1 MLCLEKECWMQPEEL
16 LQGLTEPQRAAVLHA
31 DGPLLVLAGAG
42 SGKTRVITRRA
53 AYLAS
58 TVTRPCHVLAI
69 TFTNKAATEMR
80 QRVAALG
87 LPGMTVATFHSLC
100 ARLLRVY
107 AGQVGLKGNFSIYDE
122 ADRNEIVRKAI
133 AACELGID
141 QWPVNRVIGAISLAK
156 NHMLTPAGYAQRE
169 VHDFGARTIA
179 RIWDRYDAL
188 MRERNAVDFDDLLLL
203 MARMLKDKADVRND
217 LADTYRYVLIDE
229 YQDTNLAQFEIA
241 RLLCEKYKNICAT
254 GDPDQSIYGW
264 RGATISNILEFEQ
277 HYPNARVVKLEQNY
291 RSTPKIL
298 AVASK
303 LIASNT
309 QRKEKRL
316 WTQNGDGPPV
326 RVVECEDADSE
337 AEYVARQI
345 KELAD
350 QGRALKDIA
359 VFCRINALTR
369 VLETAMRNNGLAYQ
383 IAKGTE
389 FYSRKEIKDTVSYL
403 RVLANPD
410 DEVSLTRVI
419 NTPSRGIGD
428 TSIERLQEYAQTHNL
443 RLMDAMRQADRIET
457 LTRGAGPKV
466 KQFAQMLD
474 ELQGHMDKP
483 VHELIDKV
491 IKRTGLEKE
500 FELTS
505 TEDNDRV
512 ANVGELISSAVK
524 FEEESDEPN
533 LVNFLAQVSLVSD
546 QDAIKG
552 ESGTVTLMTLHAAKG
567 LEFPVVFMV
576 GLEEGVLPHARAK
589 DDPNQM
595 EEERRLCFVGI
606 TRAMHQLTI
615 SRARRRQIRGAWLP
629 TVRSPFLMEMP
640 LDQIEWHSE
649 AEGVFRAGRPNFR
662 SNGGSSIPSSGRW
675 EDRRSRSSWDRD
687 DDPDSQGPR
696 FDSRNEDLET
706 GRNWE
711 KARRTKTPY
720 PGASGSSTA
729 AGGGSAFGIKVGQMV
744 THGKYGVGKVASVEG
759 SGDDAKASVEFKTA
773 GKRTFFLKFGTI
785 RPAR

>member
-1 MLCLEKECWMQPEEL
+1 MQPEEL
-16 LQGLTEPQRAAVLHA
+16 LQGLTEPQRAAVMHT

-58 TVTRPCHVLAI
+58 TVTKPCHVLAI
-69 TFTNKAATEMR
+69 TFTNKAANEMR

-107 AGQVGLKGNFSIYDE
+107 ASHVGLKGNFSIYDE
-122 ADRNEIVRKAI
+122 ADRNEVVRKAV

-156 NHMLTPAGYAQRE
+156 NHMLTPAAYAQRE

-179 RIWDRYDAL
+179 RIWEKYDHL

-203 MARMLKDKADVRND
+203 MARMLKDKPEVRDD
-217 LADTYRYVLIDE
+217 LAETYRYVLIDE

-241 RLLCEKYKNICAT
+241 RLLCDKYKNICAT

-291 RSTPKIL
+291 RSTPRIL

-303 LIASNT
+303 LIAANT
-309 QRKEKRL
+309 QRKEKTL

-337 AEYVARQI
+337 AEYVASQI
-345 KELAD
+345 KEMAD
-350 QGRALKDIA
+350 AGRPLKDIA

-369 VLETAMRNNGLAYQ
+369 VLETAMRNHGLAYQ
-383 IAKGTE
+383 IVKGTE

-403 RVLANPD
+403 RVLANPE
-410 DEVSLTRVI
+410 DEVSLTRII
-419 NTPSRGIGD
+419 NTPSRGIGE
-428 TSIERLQEYAQTHNL
+428 TSVERLQAYAQVHNM
-443 RLMDAMRQADRIET
+443 RLIDAMRQADRIET
-457 LTRGAGPKV
+457 LTRGAGPKI

-483 VHELIDKV
+483 VHELIEKV

-512 ANVGELISSAVK
+512 ANVNELISSAVK
-524 FEEESDEPN
+524 FEEEADEPN

-546 QDAIKG
+546 QDALKSEG
-552 ESGTVTLMTLHAAKG
+552 GTVTLMTLHAAKG

-589 DDPNQM
+589 DDPHQM

-615 SRARRRQIRGAWLP
+615 TRARRRQIRGAWLP
-629 TVRSPFLMEMP
+629 TVRSPFLMELP
-640 LDQIEWHSE
+640 LDQIEWLSE
-649 AEGVFRAGRPNFR
+649 GDGIFRAGRPIFR
-662 SNGGSSIPSSGRW
+662 NGGSSAPTSRW
-675 EDRRSRSSWDRD
+675 EDRRNRSSYDRDDSLGDDTMGSRRRQPGQYGSWDRD
-687 DDPDSQGPR
+687 DD
-696 FDSRNEDLET
+696 LEE
-706 GRNWE
+706 GRSWE
-711 KARRTKTPY
+711 KARRAKTAY
-720 PGASGSSTA
+720 PGASSRPA
-729 AGGGSAFGIKVGQMV
+729 AGGAAFGIKVGQMV
-744 THGKYGVGKVASVEG
+744 THARYGLGKVASIEG
-759 SGDDAKASVEFKTA
+759 SGEDAKASVEFKPPT
-773 GKRTFFLKFGTI
+773 GRRTFFLKFGTI